1 MVIKDAILCSPFC
14 SSSKISKFYNG
25 YEHLQYCEN
34 CSLLIKKNDKNYL
47 EKKVINLEKFNK
59 NVNDVITT
67 KYYKKQIIECENQ
80 LKKIIK
86 ISKRNPKK
94 ILDYGCGYGS
104 FLFAC
109 KNLNFSVEGYDINTN
124 FTSNFKKFFVTIDSK
139 TDLLKNKKKK
149 YDLIFCRKVLNLT
162 PNLYEDF
169 NTFDQILHDDGV
181 LVVLDQV
188 KNLSKHKSI
197 LTQNNNNTLLLSK
210 QSLEYYAS
218 KFNLKLIYFKNDFGD
233 AFIIFKKIE
242 KKIHYDGKMTLNGM
256 LITEKY
262 SKIFLILS
270 NIKNFIKNIFRIL
283 KFN

>member
-1 MVIKDAILCSPFC
+1 M
-14 SSSKISKFYNG
+14 
-25 YEHLQYCEN
+25 
-34 CSLLIKKNDKNYL
+34 
-47 EKKVINLEKFNK
+47 
-59 NVNDVITT
+59 
-67 KYYKKQIIECENQ
+67 
-80 LKKIIK
+80 
-86 ISKRNPKK
+86 
-94 ILDYGCGYGS
+94 
-104 FLFAC
+104 
-109 KNLNFSVEGYDINTN
+109 
-124 FTSNFKKFFVTIDSK
+124 
-139 TDLLKNKKKK
+139 
-149 YDLIFCRKVLNLT
+149 NLT

-242 KKIHYDGKMTLNGM
+242 KKIHYDGKMTLNSM